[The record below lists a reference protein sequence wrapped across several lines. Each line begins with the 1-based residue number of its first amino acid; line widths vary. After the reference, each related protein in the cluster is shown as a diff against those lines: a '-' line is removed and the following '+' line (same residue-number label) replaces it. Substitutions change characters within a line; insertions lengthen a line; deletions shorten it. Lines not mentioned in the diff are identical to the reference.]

1 MEQHDG
7 PEGDD
12 LARRLDAVEQQLAH
26 VRETLAFVGAQL
38 ARAVDDGAPWVD
50 RD

>member
-1 MEQHDG
+1 MEQHDRS
-7 PEGDD
+7 EGDD

-38 ARAVDDGAPWVD
+38 ARVVDDGAPSLD
-50 RD
+50 HD